1 MDVHYLPSNRHIKS
15 AKEYLID
22 IIIIFLAVTLGF
34 FGNDFRNSYSE
45 KAQAKVYALSL
56 YDDLKNDQGSIRRI
70 CSEKDWLEAKY
81 DSAQD
86 ILATKNLYDYNEFIY
101 YVERYLTKKT
111 VFNSQ
116 DITFQQL
123 FKNGNSTVI
132 KNIKL
137 TKQIASYYNRYNRYT
152 EIEKANSDN
161 NDLSSVESKLFNPRD
176 LTALDMNDAFD
187 FYKLVKR
194 PVTELKPIKRNVE
207 NLKLFYI
214 KINNANEQIKITKE
228 LLVKLKIYGTDL
240 MKDLKIE
247 YDLNK

>member
-34 FGNDFRNSYSE
+34 FGNDFRISYAE
-45 KAQAKVYALSL
+45 KAQAKVYAQSL
-56 YDDLKNDQGSIRRI
+56 YDDLKNDQVSIRRI
-70 CSEKDWLEAKY
+70 CSEKDWLVTKY
-81 DSAQD
+81 DSALY

-101 YVERYLTKKT
+101 YVDRYMTKKT
-111 VFNSQ
+111 VFTSQ
-116 DITFQQL
+116 DITYHQL
-123 FKNGNSTVI
+123 FYSGNSTGI

-137 TKQIASYYNRYNRYT
+137 TKQIAFYYNLYEQYT
-152 EIEKANSDN
+152 DIEKTNSDN
-161 NDLSSVESKLFNPRD
+161 NELSSVESRLFNPRD
-176 LTALDMNDAFD
+176 LTGLETNNVSD
-187 FYKLVKR
+187 FYKLVIR
-194 PVTELKPIKRNVE
+194 PVVKLKPIKRDIE

>member
-22 IIIIFLAVTLGF
+22 IIIIFLAVILGF
-34 FGNDFRNSYSE
+34 LGNDFRISYAE
-45 KAQAKVYALSL
+45 KAQAKVYAQSL
-56 YDDLKNDQGSIRRI
+56 YDDLKNDQESIHNI
-70 CSEKDWLEAKY
+70 ISEKDWLVAKF
-81 DSAQD
+81 DSAAD

-101 YVERYLTKKT
+101 YVERYMTKKT
-111 VFNSQ
+111 TFTSQ

-137 TKQIASYYNRYNRYT
+137 TKQIASYYNRYNRYS
-152 EIEKANSDN
+152 EIEKANSEN
-161 NDLSSVESKLFNPRD
+161 NDLSNVESKLFNPRD
-176 LTALDMNDAFD
+176 LTALDMNDASD

-194 PVTELKPIKRNVE
+194 PVIELKPIKRNVE

-214 KINNANEQIKITKE
+214 KINNAIEQMKNTKE
-228 LLVKLKIYGTDL
+228 VLAKLNIYGSGLMTDL
-240 MKDLKIE
+240 KNE
-247 YDLNK
+247 YDLK